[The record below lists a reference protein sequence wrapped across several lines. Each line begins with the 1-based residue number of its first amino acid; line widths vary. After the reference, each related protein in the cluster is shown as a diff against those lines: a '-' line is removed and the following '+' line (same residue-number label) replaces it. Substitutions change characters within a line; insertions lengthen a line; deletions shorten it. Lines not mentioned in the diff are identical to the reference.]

1 MNHKIDAL
9 TQLWQIGR
17 VRIVCMTGDTH
28 KDERQAQRRVLRV
41 SAAVVLPG
49 HEICYGVR
57 TENVSSSGLAV
68 RMPRAL
74 AIGTKI
80 DLTFVLATSAGPI
93 PISLTAAV
101 VHTMLSG
108 DSWLTGVSILKIADQ
123 HRAIIGAYCAGR
135 H

>member
-1 MNHKIDAL
+1 
-9 TQLWQIGR
+9 
-17 VRIVCMTGDTH
+17 MTGDTH
-28 KDERQAQRRVLRV
+28 QDERQAQRRVLRV
-41 SAAVVLPG
+41 SAAAVLPN
-49 HEICYGVR
+49 HEICYRVR

-74 AIGTKI
+74 VIGTKI
-80 DLTFVLATSAGPI
+80 ELTFVLATSTGAV

-108 DSWLTGVSILKIADQ
+108 DSWLTGVSILKISDH
-123 HRAIIGAYCAGR
+123 HRGLLAAYCTGR